1 MIAIT
6 FEIFKNAIV
15 NAFSLNGLRKFVQCD
30 ICIQCNQEVLA
41 LHFQPQTDIPKTHI
55 LQRLHTGLEWK
66 HIALN
71 ECQKL
76 LSEGLEG
83 FPRKGD
89 FCIKASTPKILKSA
103 GGGDSGGPLYSTLEN
118 TIQPSL
124 GELVDDYMICKR
136 TVTLLFVGPN
146 NDRLHAPDRDKIFV
160 LTAC

>member
-15 NAFSLNGLRKFVQCD
+15 NAFSLNGLRRFVQCD

-66 HIALN
+66 HIDSI
-71 ECQKL
+71 ECQEL
-76 LSEGLEG
+76 FEGTDG

-146 NDRLHAPDRDKIFV
+146 NDRLHAPDRDKIFA